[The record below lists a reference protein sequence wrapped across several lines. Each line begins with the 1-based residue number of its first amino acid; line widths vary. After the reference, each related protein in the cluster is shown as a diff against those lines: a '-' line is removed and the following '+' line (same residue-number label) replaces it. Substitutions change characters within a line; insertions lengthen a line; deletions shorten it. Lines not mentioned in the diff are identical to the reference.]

1 MVPPQSGEV
10 TLEMKGVLP
19 GAPSVVF
26 AGFSDPDKLAKWSE
40 PDGFTIQSLES
51 IPESEPATA
60 SRCSQG
66 GRSLL
71 SHRGVPKGG
80 YKMLVGARMRLVAP
94 WRFAAPGRRRRTSAC
109 SARDSQAGVPRE
121 RSPLLKARGRE
132 RVTRTEASSES
143 LARWL

>member
-60 SRCSQG
+60 SRCSRPMAIPSISPGSSERRIQDARWRTNAARRAVAVCG
-66 GRSLL
+66 ARTAPADFGLL
-71 SHRGVPKGG
+71 S
-80 YKMLVGARMRLVAP
+80 ARQP
-94 WRFAAPGRRRRTSAC
+94 SWTAA
-109 SARDSQAGVPRE
+109 
-121 RSPLLKARGRE
+121 
-132 RVTRTEASSES
+132 
-143 LARWL
+143 